1 MKTASPSVR
10 TEKLAWFALLSVAA
24 LAFIAVGC
32 GPSEEVTEQEEWE
45 KTPTISPTAR
55 LEYQI
60 DSLMNEN
67 KRMKDQLDAVSTENR
82 SLRARI
88 AELET
93 KVAETATAAPTPPAD
108 MRPGYLGALDQFHAR
123 NYQGAIDQFQALL
136 KGGIGSDLEDNCH
149 YWIGESYYALK
160 NYGEAIKEFETV
172 LSYPQSGKKPYAQ
185 LMIGNAN
192 AAMGNGAAAREAY
205 NAVVNGYPT
214 SALVATA
221 QEKLAR
227 LK

>member
-1 MKTASPSVR
+1 MVW
-10 TEKLAWFALLSVAA
+10 LALVSVAA

-32 GPSEEVTEQEEWE
+32 GPSEEATEQEAWE

-67 KRMKDQLDAVSTENR
+67 RRMKDQLDAVATENR

-93 KVAETATAAPTPPAD
+93 KVTETPTAAPTPPAD
-108 MRPGYLGALDQFHAR
+108 MRSGYLAALDQFHAR
-123 NYQGAIDQFQALL
+123 DYQGAIDQFQALL

-149 YWIGESYYALK
+149 YWIGESFYALK
-160 NYGEAIKEFETV
+160 NYGEAIKEFEAV

-205 NAVVNGYPT
+205 NAVVHEYPT
-214 SALVATA
+214 SAIVAKA
-221 QEKLAR
+221 QEKLTH